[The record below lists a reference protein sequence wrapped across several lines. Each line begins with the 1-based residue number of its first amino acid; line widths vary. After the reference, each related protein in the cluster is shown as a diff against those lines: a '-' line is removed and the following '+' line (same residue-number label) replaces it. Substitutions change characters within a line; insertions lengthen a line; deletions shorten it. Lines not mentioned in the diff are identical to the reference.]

1 MQEPGFILL
10 ASMTAVRSLSLKQ
23 FLAINH
29 LLLFQELLSFVP
41 CKGLG
46 TLQLPKWGLTKI
58 GQWQVAGCQE
68 GGCQEPGADGKTVH
82 SPAFLGSPLGESSR
96 GLVQENG
103 QHQRTLFE
111 KVFFC
116 TRANSMQVLC
126 PGNLQL
132 HSSDLQGP
140 VSGEDHL
147 HFHPFPC
154 LSLASR
160 LYLLPFLDFV
170 CCAPISLSVNC
181 EMG

>member
-10 ASMTAVRSLSLKQ
+10 ASMTAVPSLYLKQ

-29 LLLFQELLSFVP
+29 LLLFQELLGFVP

-46 TLQLPKWGLTKI
+46 TLQLPKWGLTKT
-58 GQWQVAGCQE
+58 GRWQVADCQE

-82 SPAFLGSPLGESSR
+82 SPDFLGSPLGESSR

-116 TRANSMQVLC
+116 THELTQCKFYVLATC
-126 PGNLQL
+126 
-132 HSSDLQGP
+132 SCIP
-140 VSGEDHL
+140 VTYKGQSGEDHL
-147 HFHPFPC
+147 YFHPFPC

-170 CCAPISLSVNC
+170 CCAPVSLSVNC